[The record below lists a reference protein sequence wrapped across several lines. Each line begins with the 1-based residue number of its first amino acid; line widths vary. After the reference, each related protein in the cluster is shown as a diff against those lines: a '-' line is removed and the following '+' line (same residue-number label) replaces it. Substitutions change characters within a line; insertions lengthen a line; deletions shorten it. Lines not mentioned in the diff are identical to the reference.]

1 MTDYSDVSR
10 IYAAEHGR
18 LSRILRRITG
28 STEAAE
34 DIVHDAFVKLS
45 ARQIALSDIGLLV
58 RTAQNLA
65 RDQRRAERVRTAY
78 AAGVMPEQGPVG
90 EASPYDAMA
99 ARQELQDLFDALKSL
114 PDRVQRVFLLSKM
127 DEMSYPQIAEKLGV
141 SISTVEKDMVVA
153 LEFCRTWRR
162 RRDLF

>member
-1 MTDYSDVSR
+1 MTDYSGFSR
-10 IYAAEHGR
+10 LYAAEHGR

-28 STEAAE
+28 SADVAE

-45 ARQIALSDIGLLV
+45 SRQIAPSDIGLLV

-65 RDQRRAERVRTAY
+65 RDMRRAERVRTAY
-78 AAGVMPEQGPVG
+78 AVGVTSDQGYVG
-90 EASPYDAMA
+90 EALPDEAMA
-99 ARQELQDLFDALKSL
+99 ARQELADLFEALKSL
-114 PDRVQRVFLLSKM
+114 PERTQRIFLLSKI
-127 DEMSYPQIAEKLGV
+127 DELSYPQIAAKLDV
-141 SISTVEKDMVVA
+141 SVSTVEKDMVVA